1 MSSADTPVDSPLER
15 YRSYMLLLARMQL
28 DPRWQAKVDASD
40 IVQQTRLESHAKQDQ
55 WNREGLDVTA
65 WLRQALA
72 HNLVDAVRALRRAKR
87 DARRERSLTEAVEQS
102 SARLAQWLAA
112 DQSSPSRVAVRNEDL
127 LRLAEA
133 LTQLPEAQREAVILH
148 HLQGA
153 TLSEVAQQLLRTEP
167 AVAGLL
173 HRGLRRLRELM
184 TEMIPVKRNPD
195 AN

>member
-1 MSSADTPVDSPLER
+1 MSNADSPLEAPLER
-15 YRSYMLLLARMQL
+15 YRSYLLLLARMQL

-40 IVQQTRLESHAKQDQ
+40 IVQQTLLEAHAKEDQ
-55 WNREGLDVTA
+55 WNREGLDLTA

-87 DARRERSLTEAVEQS
+87 DVRRERSLADAVEQS

-148 HLQGA
+148 HLHGA
-153 TLSEVAQQLLRTEP
+153 TLSEVAQQLQRTEP

-184 TEMIPVKRNPD
+184 TNPAAATD
-195 AN
+195 